1 MLNALKFIAMS
12 ELGNAVH
19 SSVKTLWFG
28 VFSTTLVLVFL
39 IFYEPMFYAIWLIG
53 SDSYPLGGSAFLGC
67 LIIGFFSWASQES
80 LSLALTTVK
89 SGTTAVFFNI
99 GLIIAFL
106 TDVMYF
112 DRSQFWTDYLG
123 IFAIIVCTSIQGWL
137 SNEEKERQEQE
148 RLNNSQKDEFDPENK
163 PLIGDGLSESLGM

>member
-1 MLNALKFIAMS
+1 MVLACSFTVLNALKFIAMS

-28 VFSTTLVLVFL
+28 IFSSALVLVFF
-39 IFYEPMFYAIWLIG
+39 IFYEPSIFAFWLIG
-53 SDSYPLGGSAFLGC
+53 SDSYPLGGNSFLGC

-89 SGTTAVFFNI
+89 TGTTAVFFNV
-99 GLIIAFL
+99 GLIIAFS
-106 TDVMYF
+106 TDVLYF

-123 IFAIIVCTSIQGWL
+123 IAAIIICTSIQGWL
-137 SNEEKERQEQE
+137 SNEEKER
-148 RLNNSQKDEFDPENK
+148 
-163 PLIGDGLSESLGM
+163 